1 MPYNDKP
8 WIKCYD
14 PGVPATLHPYPAQPL
29 YQFVRNSAQK
39 KPNNIAV
46 VSSAHLPVVGRQKA
60 ELTYREL
67 DAQSDALAVALGEL
81 GVKKGDR
88 VAIILPNCAQFVIA
102 FFAILKAGA
111 IVCATNPTY
120 PAAKMQHQLKD
131 CGANTVITLS
141 LFYNTVKQ
149 IQKDTDV
156 KNVIVANIKEYLPP
170 LAAFLFTIAK
180 EKKEG
185 HYVEIQPGDHSF
197 PELIK
202 RGAGRKPNVD
212 VKATDVAI
220 FQYTGG
226 TTGVP
231 KAAMATHQALVC
243 NVLQCHAWLGQ
254 GDEHASLLTAI
265 PLFHVYGMVAV
276 MSFAAYAAYTL
287 LMVPNPRNIKEVL
300 EVIDAYK
307 PTFYHGVPAM
317 YNAINNHPDVAA
329 GKYDIK
335 SIRICISGSAPLPP
349 VTKRRFE
356 ELTGGTLVEGF
367 GMSETPTVATVN
379 PLVNENRAGSIGL
392 PVPDTEIRIV
402 SLDDG
407 VTDVPIGEVGELCI
421 YGPQLMSGYY
431 NLPTET
437 ANALRPGPDGKKWL
451 HTGDIA
457 RMDEQG
463 YIFIVDRKKDMALI
477 GGFNVY
483 PNNVEKVLAEHPAV
497 QDVGVAAIPHPDKAG
512 QEALKAWVV
521 LKAGQSATEQDII
534 DFASKQLA
542 RYEVPTRIQFVPEL
556 PKTTVGKVLRRELVQ
571 MEMAQREK
579 QEQPAR

>member
-1 MPYNDKP
+1 MQYSDKP
-8 WIKCYD
+8 WVKQYD

-29 YQFVRNSAQK
+29 HQFVRNSAQK
-39 KPNNIAV
+39 KPNNVAI

-67 DAQSDALAVALGEL
+67 DTQSDALAVALGEL

-120 PAAKMQHQLKD
+120 PAAKMQYQLKD

-185 HYVEIQPGDHSF
+185 HRVEIQPGDHRF
-197 PELIK
+197 PDLIQ
-202 RGAGRKPNVD
+202 RGAGRKPNVE
-212 VKATDVAI
+212 VKATDIAI

-276 MSFAAYAAYTL
+276 MSFAAHAAYTL
-287 LMVPNPRNIKEVL
+287 LMVPNPRDIKEVL
-300 EVIDAYK
+300 EVIHAYK
-307 PTFYHGVPAM
+307 PTFYHGVPGM
-317 YNAINNHPDVAA
+317 YNLINNHPDVAA

-379 PLVNENRAGSIGL
+379 PLVNENRTGSIGL

-407 VTDVPIGEVGELCI
+407 VTDVPLGDVGELCI

-437 ANALRPGPDGKKWL
+437 TNALRPGPDGKKWL

-463 YIFIVDRKKDMALI
+463 YIYIVDRKKDMALI

-512 QEALKAWVV
+512 QEALKAWIV
-521 LKAGQSATEQDII
+521 LKPGQSATEQDII
-534 DFASKQLA
+534 DFAGKMLA

-579 QEQPAR
+579 QEQPVR